1 MSSVGDIPLI
11 ELGPGIVDV
20 QAEIADAMAT
30 IDEVETDDN
39 ESINTVYNS
48 IVSAK
53 TCVDEFNK

>member
-1 MSSVGDIPLI
+1 MGDIPLI